1 MRVVEIP
8 NHEIEVRGLERKEI
22 KDLREFGY
30 YRTRF
35 LPPAEDADPDALDLA
50 MDAVI
55 DKVLARNDIKALDN
69 CEPRY
74 TSEVWFAIIKETYGE
89 AEEEKNS

>member
-1 MRVVEIP
+1 MRVVKIP
-8 NHEIEVRGLERKEI
+8 NHEIEVRGLKRKEI
-22 KDLREFGY
+22 KALREFGY

-35 LPPAEDADPDALDLA
+35 LPPKEEADPDALDEA

-55 DKVLARNDIKALDN
+55 DKVLSKDDLKALDN

-74 TSEVWFAIIKETYGE
+74 TSDVWFAIIKETYGD